1 LLSATAVSGL
11 PISLVATDGTIWV
24 STVNSLVQ
32 ALDGRSGHQRGE
44 IDTPSRA
51 AIWPSISTTPGVL
64 WILVRPDAGGS
75 RLVHLP
81 MRATIGHLSVPEAGH
96 VYGSR
101 LLPRD
106 RFSFPRMTRLVGA
119 TASALW
125 LVSRTAAGSTLWRRD
140 IRTASVRRFSLP
152 SVGSP
157 GLATGGDRVYVLL
170 QKRSPRRVVVQTR
183 DTDGEV
189 VATSRAIAMQ
199 GTFEPTPLAACGGR
213 VFGWTRNGQGAAL
226 FELHASGGVARYS
239 RRLPP
244 GTHPSKLTG
253 IALESHCQNVWVS
266 TVSRA
271 EGVISRLRSTTLAVT
286 GQIDTSYIRALLWTG
301 GTLWAADLEHQAVL
315 RLR

>member
-1 LLSATAVSGL
+1 M
-11 PISLVATDGTIWV
+11 
-24 STVNSLVQ
+24 Q
-32 ALDGRSGHQRGE
+32 ALDARSGQQRGE

-51 AIWPSISTTPGVL
+51 AIWPSVSTTPGVL
-64 WILVRPDAGGS
+64 WILIRPDAGGS

-81 MRATIGHLSVPEAGH
+81 VLTATGHLSVPEAGH
-96 VYGSR
+96 VYGAR
-101 LLPRD
+101 LLARD

-125 LVSRTAAGSTLWRRD
+125 LVSRTTAGYTLWRRD

-170 QKRSPRRVVVQTR
+170 QTRSPRRVVVQTR

-189 VATSRAIAMQ
+189 TATSPPIAMQ

-213 VFGWTRNGQGAAL
+213 VFGWTRNAQGAAL
-226 FELHASGGVARYS
+226 FELRASAGVARYS
-239 RRLPP
+239 GRLPP
-244 GTHPSKLTG
+244 RIHPSKLTG
-253 IALESHCQNVWVS
+253 IALDSRCENVWVS
-266 TVSRA
+266 TVSGA
-271 EGVISRLRSTTLAVT
+271 EGVISRLRSATLSVT

-301 GTLWAADLEHQAVL
+301 GTLWASDLEHQAVL